1 MAATHHPG
9 GRRWFLRSATGAAAT
24 VLAMGAQTLFG
35 ASGASAGSAVTDVG
49 CCWLFGRPTPWCPLL
64 CAEAGHHIR
73 CWTCNSNRCK
83 CCECIKGPIQPGTD
97 CFGYYLRLCAYATG
111 CCE

>member
-9 GRRWFLRSATGAAAT
+9 GRRWFLRSAAGAAAT
-24 VLAMGAQTLFG
+24 VLAMGAQALFG
-35 ASGASAGSAVTDVG
+35 ASGASAGSAVTAVG

-64 CAEAGHHIR
+64 CAEG
-73 CWTCNSNRCK
+73 
-83 CCECIKGPIQPGTD
+83 GPPHPLLDVQLQPLQVLRVHQGAHPAGTD
-97 CFGYYLRLCAYATG
+97 CFGNYVRLCAYATG